1 MGAYPNPMTIF
12 RNTFFALVL
21 AILSVAPYRPAQ
33 AMDPKVKAVAT
44 MAAYGTVSGALLGA
58 ASLAFG
64 TKGRSVA
71 IGASVGLY
79 AGLLFGTYVIVTH
92 QMKQKG
98 YFENPQT
105 TPNPDNY
112 YPGADQVTPY
122 QPGFDGS
129 GGGGL
134 FDGFF
139 MRNLSLKQMEEQ
151 SWYQRQELDRM
162 ISKRPD
168 RPLLSFD
175 LLRFQF

>member
-1 MGAYPNPMTIF
+1 MTIL

-21 AILSVAPYRPAQ
+21 ALMSVVPYQNAQ

-98 YFENPQT
+98 YFENPPQT

-122 QPGFDGS
+122 QPGFDGAGAGS
-129 GGGGL
+129 GGGL
-134 FDGFF
+134 FDGFY
-139 MRNLSLKQMEEQ
+139 MRNLSLREMEEQ

>member
-1 MGAYPNPMTIF
+1 MTIF
-12 RNTFFALVL
+12 RTLFIALVL
-21 AILSVAPYRPAQ
+21 AFISVAPSQTAQ

-98 YFENPQT
+98 YFENPPA
-105 TPNPDNY
+105 TPNPENY

-122 QPGFDGS
+122 QPGFDGDG

-134 FDGFF
+134 FDGFY
-139 MRNLSLKQMEEQ
+139 MRNLSMRQLEEQ
-151 SWYQRQELDRM
+151 SYYERQELDRM

-175 LLRFQF
+175 LVRYQF